1 MISPEEIISIARRK
15 NGEKKDLRERLSVKS
30 ERLHISISHEHLRS

>member
-15 NGEKKDLRERLSVKS
+15 NGEKKDERISVKR